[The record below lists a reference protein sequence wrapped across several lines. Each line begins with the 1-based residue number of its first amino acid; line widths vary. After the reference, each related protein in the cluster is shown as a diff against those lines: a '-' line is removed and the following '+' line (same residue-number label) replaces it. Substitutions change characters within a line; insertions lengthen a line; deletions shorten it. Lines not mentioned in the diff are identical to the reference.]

1 LGGPLGVPSTCFD
14 LHDIQTHTRGER
26 WTRTSKKSCWKPRR
40 SCSERLG
47 GPALEL
53 VVGLLF
59 DSKGVTRVLYAAA
72 EAEDVIDLLSDA
84 EELLDDGE
92 RLGMTTIQVDVSLVE
107 AQWKREG
114 GELFESDDFD
124 DGDWDVED
132 WDEDGEE

>member
-1 LGGPLGVPSTCFD
+1 M
-14 LHDIQTHTRGER
+14 GENIEEIMLETTPKLLR
-26 WTRTSKKSCWKPRR
+26 EARNEGRT
-40 SCSERLG
+40 
-47 GPALEL
+47 AEL